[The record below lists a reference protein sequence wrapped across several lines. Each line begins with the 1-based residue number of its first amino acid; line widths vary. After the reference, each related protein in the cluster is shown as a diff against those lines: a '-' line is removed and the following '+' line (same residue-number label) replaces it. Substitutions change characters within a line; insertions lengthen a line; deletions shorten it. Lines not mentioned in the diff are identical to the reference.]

1 VDCLVLIF
9 RALGTPTAAA
19 CPGLA
24 RLPHFHPAFPR
35 WPPRPPSSLVGAGAG
50 EAVRGLL
57 DGMLR
62 LDPARRVAART
73 VRNTLLA
80 AAATASPPPLS
91 TGPRLSEAPPLA
103 VCGGCAAG
111 GAAEAAQ
118 RVGPGPVDP
127 ET

>member
-1 VDCLVLIF
+1 MDCLVLIF

-57 DGMLR
+57 DGMLW
-62 LDPARRVAART
+62 LDPDRRVSARAAHHS
-73 VRNTLLA
+73 LLVA
-80 AAATASPPPLS
+80 A
-91 TGPRLSEAPPLA
+91 GSEAPPDSPDRQPSGGLA
-103 VCGGCAAG
+103 LAACRGCLAGRAA
-111 GAAEAAQ
+111 A
-118 RVGPGPVDP
+118 V
-127 ET
+127 